1 MKEVKSPKKPLIYY
15 YSIVLLLI
23 LIFNFTVAPL
33 IMQVKVKEVDYGTF
47 MQMIKDNN
55 IGSVEIEDSQI
66 IFTDKDEKNIYKTGA
81 MDDPTLTERLFE
93 SGAKFKKDIEKTTSP
108 LLSFLLTFI
117 LPMLVFIGI
126 GQFLAKNS
134 SLRRAAKTRCLSVW
148 AKATQKYTSLLPTAY
163 VLTTLPAR
171 TKQKK
176 TLPRL

>member
-23 LIFNFTVAPL
+23 LIFNLMVAPL

-108 LLSFLLTFI
+108 L
-117 LPMLVFIGI
+117 
-126 GQFLAKNS
+126 
-134 SLRRAAKTRCLSVW
+134 
-148 AKATQKYTSLLPTAY
+148 
-163 VLTTLPAR
+163 
-171 TKQKK
+171 
-176 TLPRL
+176 